1 MRAAILGA
9 ISSSGG
15 ASLDPATLD
24 YITRVQGQGGTVS
37 EPVRSAVDAFVVS
50 AKSKGYFTTLRR
62 ASLYRNANDIASLVP
77 LIDDVGGATDTNNGT
92 TFASNVGRVGGGS
105 AYIDSGYTPTEATG
119 GVSVILSTTQTSNT
133 TTRIPVGVR
142 STDSSRV
149 FRIAG
154 NSNGEGSATSGAVNG
169 AWGGLFV
176 AGTPQAN
183 TTGGLIAAHWH
194 MVRTSPTAAKLYRN
208 GSEVGSMTSSVTA
221 QTPSFPFF
229 IFANNAAGTANAFLE
244 SGSIIAWVGFDSGMT
259 AQQASDYNADLT
271 VLMEALTAP
280 ISPNATAATVA
291 RWDWL
296 KAQMGTAYAFGT
308 NDMLSTMPPTTLAF
322 YGTAGV
328 FQANS
333 GKYPGCVGFEYHD
346 EQWTSRYGA
355 TATAATKTA
364 IQAAHA
370 AGAIILLHHHAG
382 NPVTGSL
389 SAEGTLSTF
398 NNPFGQAGDT
408 GNVYDRN
415 GSPLAAIKTG
425 GAQEAQFLA
434 YLDRLATFLASLT
447 DAGGNLIPVIW
458 RPFHEVNGN
467 WFWWAGTDR
476 ASDLILVWRKM
487 VDYLRDTKGVTN
499 LLYCWNLAGAQGSI
513 GSFWPGP
520 TYVDIISLDVYD
532 NTANTTASLSNQGQT
547 ATDYADLLARA
558 TTHSKPLILAEV
570 GYSWAAQN
578 SSTIWDVKTGD
589 VLTASFPQFSLLA
602 VWRSPFGPG
611 SGDSASIKT
620 SLTNMANS
628 PEALTAGEV

>member
-1 MRAAILGA
+1 MRPAILGA
-9 ISSSGG
+9 ISSGS
-15 ASLDPATLD
+15 SIDPATQD

-37 EPVRSAVDAFVVS
+37 EQVRSAVNDFLLS
-50 AKSKGYFTTLRR
+50 AKSHGYFTTLRR

-92 TFASNVGRVGGGS
+92 TFASNIGRVGGGS

-133 TTRIPVGVR
+133 TTRIPVGTR

-154 NSNGEGSATSGAVNG
+154 NSNGEGTSTSGAVNG
-169 AWGGLFV
+169 SWGGLFIV
-176 AGTPQAN
+176 GTPQAN

-194 MVRTSPTAAKLYRN
+194 MVRTSSTAAKLYRN
-208 GSEVGSMTSSVTA
+208 GAEVGSMTSSITA

-244 SGSIIAWVGFDSGMT
+244 SGSTIAWVGFDSGMT
-259 AQQASDYNADLT
+259 AQQAADYNADLA

-280 ISPNATAATVA
+280 VSPNATAATVA

-296 KAQMGTAYAFGT
+296 KDQMGTAYAFGT

-346 EQWTSRYGA
+346 EEWTSRYGA

-382 NPVTGSL
+382 NPVTGAL

-408 GNVYDRN
+408 GNVYDRD
-415 GSPLAAIKTG
+415 GSPVAAIKTG
-425 GAQEAQFLA
+425 GGEEAQFLA
-434 YLDRLATFLASLT
+434 YLDRLAAFLASLT
-447 DAGGNLIPVIW
+447 DAGGNLIPVIF
-458 RPFHEVNGN
+458 RPFHECNGN
-467 WFWWAGTDR
+467 WFWWNGTDR
-476 ASDLILVWRKM
+476 AADLILVWQKM
-487 VDYLRDTKGVTN
+487 VAYLRDTKGVTN
-499 LLYCWNLAGAQGSI
+499 VLYCWNVDAGPGSI

-520 TYVDIISLDVYD
+520 SYVDVISMDVYD
-532 NTANTTASLSNQGQT
+532 NTANSTASLARQGTTVT
-547 ATDYADLLARA
+547 AYNDLVSRA
-558 TTHSKPLILAEV
+558 ATHSKPLIFAEV
-570 GYSWAAQN
+570 GYSYGAQN
-578 SSTIWDVKTGD
+578 ISDIWDVKTGD
-589 VLTASFPQFSLLA
+589 ILTASFPQCSLLA

-611 SGDSASIKT
+611 SSDSANIKT